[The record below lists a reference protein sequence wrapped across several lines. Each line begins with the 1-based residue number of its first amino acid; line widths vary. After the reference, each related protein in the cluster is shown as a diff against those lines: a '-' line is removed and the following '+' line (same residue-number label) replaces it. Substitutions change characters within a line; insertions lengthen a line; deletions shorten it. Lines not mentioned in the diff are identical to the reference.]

1 MSARFIVA
9 GSIQNSGCSPS
20 VSMRL
25 ARRMA
30 CGPSRAP
37 ARLVVPMSS
46 GTPVTTK
53 SAPGSPRVMP
63 RKPGGSRTWE

>member
-1 MSARFIVA
+1 MSATFIAA

-25 ARRMA
+25 ARRIA
-30 CGPSRAP
+30 YGPSRAP

-46 GTPVTTK
+46 GTPATT
-53 SAPGSPRVMP
+53 SLRHDRRA
-63 RKPGGSRTWE
+63 